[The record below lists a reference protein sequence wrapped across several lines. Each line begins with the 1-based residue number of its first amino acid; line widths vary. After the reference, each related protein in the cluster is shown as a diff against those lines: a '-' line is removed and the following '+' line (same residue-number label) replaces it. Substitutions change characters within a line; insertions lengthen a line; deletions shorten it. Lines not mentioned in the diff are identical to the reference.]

1 MAILSCVAI
10 ALSDGVQAP
19 YLFGQEVVTA
29 MKAVAA
35 QGKARQH
42 DAMQVD

>member
-1 MAILSCVAI
+1 MAIFSCGAI
-10 ALSDGVQAP
+10 ALSDRVQAP

-29 MKAVAA
+29 MKAVTA

-42 DAMQVD
+42 EVMQVD